1 MASRTKA
8 PLVALLDTRTTP
20 PRADAPTAMEH
31 TPQVGHAFRF
41 GQFDIAP
48 LRIAALF
55 EVQLR
60 PRPPASGAISRQQ
73 KDRPLTKPAS
83 CQLQPGMQPAS
94 RTPGTPRAGGPAFC
108 LVRWRWRWDL
118 NPRRLA
124 PHTLS
129 RRAPSAARTR
139 HRRKPY
145 LISGKSSSRYSPSR
159 GLLCSWPRS
168 CTRRILPEIV
178 LGSSANSS
186 RRIRLYGA
194 SCSRA

>member
-1 MASRTKA
+1 MKTYGARQN
-8 PLVALLDTRTTP
+8 DP
-20 PRADAPTAMEH
+20 PGSE
-31 TPQVGHAFRF
+31 
-41 GQFDIAP
+41 
-48 LRIAALF
+48 
-55 EVQLR
+55 EVQGLATAR
-60 PRPPASGAISRQQ
+60 DLAPRRHARYARYARYASSVSGAV
-73 KDRPLTKPAS
+73 T
-83 CQLQPGMQPAS
+83 QLP
-94 RTPGTPRAGGPAFC
+94 RTQMRLELRLDDERRAA
-108 LVRWRWRWDL
+108 RDHEARRSAWSNWRWRWDL

-139 HRRKPY
+139 HRRKLY
-145 LISGKSSSRYSPSR
+145 LSSGKSSSRYSPSR
-159 GLLCSWPRS
+159 GLPCSWPRS